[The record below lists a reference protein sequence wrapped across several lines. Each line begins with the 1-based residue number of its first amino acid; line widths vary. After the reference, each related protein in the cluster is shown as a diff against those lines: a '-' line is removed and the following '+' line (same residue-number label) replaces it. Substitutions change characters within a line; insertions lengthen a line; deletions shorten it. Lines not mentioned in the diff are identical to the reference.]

1 MALRTG
7 RKFGRYPGATVVE
20 VTRTKRSPF
29 APSQALLDD
38 YKAGRA
44 TWEDYERRYTDEMR
58 AGYRA
63 NPAPW
68 HALIDR
74 AAVETVVLTC
84 YEGGDEATVKCHRR
98 LLAGLL
104 RAVAAARGVAL
115 D

>member
-7 RKFGRYPGATVVE
+7 RKFARYPGATVVE

-44 TWEDYERRYTDEMR
+44 TWTEYERRYTDEMR
-58 AGYRA
+58 TAYRA
-63 NPAPW
+63 DPAPW
-68 HALIDR
+68 RALIDL
-74 AAVETVVLTC
+74 AAAGDVVLTC
-84 YEGGDEATVKCHRR
+84 YEAGDEATVKCHRR
-98 LLAGLL
+98 LLATML
-104 RAVAAARGVAL
+104 RAVAAARGTSL